1 MIVTTDTHDHCRTIT
16 INRPDKL
23 NALNAA
29 VIDALDV
36 AFQEAFN
43 DDDVRCIV
51 LKGSGEKAFVAGADI
66 KEISA
71 MSGAQAQYFSAK
83 GQAMMQRMDESTK
96 PIIAKIQ
103 GFALGGGLELA
114 MACHLRIA
122 SSKAKLGLPEITL
135 GLLPG
140 FGGTQRMVKLCGRA
154 RAMELCLTGA
164 MIDAE
169 TAQNDGLL
177 HQVVEPEALTET
189 VNKLAGKLAKSAPI
203 AIKHI
208 LLTMRAA
215 EELPMHAGLAF
226 ESTAFGV
233 CASTEDM
240 REGTAAFLEK
250 RKPTFTGK

>member
-1 MIVTTDTHDHCRTIT
+1 MIVTTDTQNHCRIIT

-29 VIDALDV
+29 VIEALDV

-71 MSGAQAQYFSAK
+71 MSGAQAQHFSAK
-83 GQAMMQRMDESTK
+83 GQAMMQRMDEATK
-96 PIIAKIQ
+96 PIIAEIQ
-103 GFALGGGLELA
+103 GFSLGGGLELA

-154 RAMELCLTGA
+154 RAMELCLTGT

-169 TAQNDGLL
+169 TAQKDGLL
-177 HQVVEPEALTET
+177 HQVVAPEALTDT
-189 VNKLAGKLAKSAPI
+189 VTELANRLANAAPI